1 MKKLN
6 EKELVEVK
14 GGFIGG
20 VADPNGSFFVL
31 RNFKVNKKQNR
42 FNWKRIF
49 GLKKNAISGFIFS
62 YNRFVYFL

>member
-20 VADPNGSFFVL
+20 VADPNGSFFL
-31 RNFKVNKKQNR
+31 PKIKCYQWFKEKFLVT
-42 FNWKRIF
+42 WWCEY
-49 GLKKNAISGFIFS
+49 GLSQSK
-62 YNRFVYFL
+62 

>member
-31 RNFKVNKKQNR
+31 EILKSIKNKIVLIGR
-42 FNWKRIF
+42 E
-49 GLKKNAISGFIFS
+49 
-62 YNRFVYFL
+62 FLD

>member
-20 VADPNGSFFVL
+20 VADPNGSFFFL
-31 RNFKVNKKQNR
+31 CYFKVNKKQNR

-49 GLKKNAISGFIFS
+49 GLK
-62 YNRFVYFL
+62 

>member
-14 GGFIGG
+14 GGFSGNLI
-20 VADPNGSFFVL
+20 DPNGSFFVL
-31 RNFKVNKKQNR
+31 RDFKVSKKHKNR

-49 GLKKNAISGFIFS
+49 GLK
-62 YNRFVYFL
+62 

>member
-31 RNFKVNKKQNR
+31 RNFKVNKNKIVLIGR
-42 FNWKRIF
+42 E
-49 GLKKNAISGFIFS
+49 
-62 YNRFVYFL
+62 FLD

>member
-20 VADPNGSFFVL
+20 VVDPNGSFCP
-31 RNFKVNKKQNR
+31 
-42 FNWKRIF
+42 
-49 GLKKNAISGFIFS
+49 
-62 YNRFVYFL
+62 